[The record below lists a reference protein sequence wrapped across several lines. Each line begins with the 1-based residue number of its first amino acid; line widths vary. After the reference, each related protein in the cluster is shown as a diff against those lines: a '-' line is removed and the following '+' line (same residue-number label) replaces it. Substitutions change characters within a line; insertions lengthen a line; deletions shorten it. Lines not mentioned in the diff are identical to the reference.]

1 MSNQITVLPVCL
13 PGSATVRYGWTIQEL
28 HPIIPV
34 AADALCNYVHE
45 VRYRSGSDCFRNS
58 QNIILS
64 AGWQTAVQFVHGVM
78 RQPFK

>member
-45 VRYRSGSDCFRNS
+45 VRYRSGSDCSRNKFMMARIS
-58 QNIILS
+58 SFLLDGRPQYSSCTVL
-64 AGWQTAVQFVHGVM
+64 
-78 RQPFK
+78 